1 MREKGRTVAAERQSI
16 RNSSRLTI
24 PRGAVAQEATAISRR
39 ANSLCPSSLH
49 SIRRTRE
56 SRFRPPSYLCS
67 PPQRLDLFELLHPL
81 VPLLR
86 QGPGPIPEECLCV
99 CVCVCVCAAPPQE
112 LFLCVTDTEPLQ
124 PQAYSVR
131 GALPWTTAGTLKG
144 RASPPGVLSAALA
157 RAAPASSKTSRRLNL
172 PPPCLLRSNGK
183 RNSDA
188 YFHLVD

>member
-1 MREKGRTVAAERQSI
+1 MVRSPRKPPLFRDALTLCAPPLSTLFAGRVSPVFVRPRTCAPLPKDLIFSNFSI
-16 RNSSRLTI
+16 LWCRSSARD
-24 PRGAVAQEATAISRR
+24 R
-39 ANSLCPSSLH
+39 AL
-49 SIRRTRE
+49 
-56 SRFRPPSYLCS
+56 S
-67 PPQRLDLFELLHPL
+67 PKSAYA
-81 VPLLR
+81 
-86 QGPGPIPEECLCV
+86 CV